1 MRKKLKKKI
10 KTFSKE
16 ILYNY
21 LRIFKP
27 LVKEQR
33 KKPNSIPVIII
44 NFNQLH
50 NLKNLVSFFLSRKIE
65 NIVIIDNKSDYP
77 PLLEYY
83 KTIQSEVKVELMSEN
98 HGHTV
103 FFE

>member
-21 LRIFKP
+21 LRIFNP

-65 NIVIIDNKSDYP
+65 NIVIIDINP
-77 PLLEYY
+77 
-83 KTIQSEVKVELMSEN
+83 TIHLYWNIIRLFNQKLKLN
-98 HGHTV
+98 
-103 FFE
+103 